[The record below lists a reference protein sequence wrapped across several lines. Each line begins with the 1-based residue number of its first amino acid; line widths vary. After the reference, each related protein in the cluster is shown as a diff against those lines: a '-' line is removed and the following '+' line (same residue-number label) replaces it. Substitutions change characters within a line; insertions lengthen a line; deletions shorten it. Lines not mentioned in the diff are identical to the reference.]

1 MKSTIL
7 TALFLGACFALE
19 NRLGIGGGLFFGKS
33 NLSSSSKAVIN
44 DLGKPDDSFIKGVP
58 IIDFNLNF
66 PTNYGNVFLRS
77 GINESPSVQAGIKGE
92 SLEVYAGISPIR
104 KVWKDP
110 YLQSAPRA
118 KTRAPQYEAGVS
130 YRKESYLISFRGSY
144 TDVKED
150 LVKERY
156 PKLARDNLNLE
167 LGFQYLTRV
176 DKFSIGP
183 RVILSRS
190 IADGDA
196 NSYTLGGLSLD
207 VIYRAKTYQYVLSIS
222 AKQRFYDS
230 EDPIFNKIR
239 RDTVAGINL
248 SYKLLNFPAKGF
260 YVSTIAGALLDDSN
274 IGFYDSSRGFLGA
287 TLGYRW

>member
-1 MKSTIL
+1 MKSIIL
-7 TALFLGACFALE
+7 TALFLGTCFALE
-19 NRLGIGGGLFFGKS
+19 NRLGIGGGVFFGKS

-44 DLGKPDDSFIKGVP
+44 DLGKPDDSFVRGIP
-58 IIDFNLNF
+58 ILDFNLNF

-77 GINESPSVQAGIKGE
+77 GISESPSVQAGINGK
-92 SLEVYAGISPIR
+92 SLEIYAGISPIR
-104 KVWKDP
+104 RVWKDP
-110 YLQSAPRA
+110 YLQSAPRT

-130 YRKESYLISFRGSY
+130 YRKESYLVSFRGIY
-144 TDVKED
+144 TDVRED

-156 PKLARDNLNLE
+156 PELARDNLNLE
-167 LGFQYLTRV
+167 LGFQYFTKL

-183 RVILSRS
+183 RATLSRS
-190 IADGDA
+190 FADGDA
-196 NSYTLGGLSLD
+196 SSYTLGGLSLD
-207 VIYRAKTYQYVLSIS
+207 VVYRAKNYQYVISILTQ
-222 AKQRFYDS
+222 QRFYDS
-230 EDPIFNKIR
+230 KDPIFNKVR

-248 SYKLLNFPAKGF
+248 SYRLLNFPAKGF